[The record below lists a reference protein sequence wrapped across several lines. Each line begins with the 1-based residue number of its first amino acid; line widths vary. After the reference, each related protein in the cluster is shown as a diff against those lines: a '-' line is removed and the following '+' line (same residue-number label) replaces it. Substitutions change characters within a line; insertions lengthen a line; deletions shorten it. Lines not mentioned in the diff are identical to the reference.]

1 MLKVNSFKDFFRE
14 TFSDIFETYPDQ
26 IKVIGKKM
34 YFNTGKGKVLSVEFT
49 GPNQLALVNITL
61 TAATRYGV
69 IDLTEIPL
77 SRVFYKD
84 KKDNEEKSVL
94 VKQLNSDGAKTVEW
108 KVDLEDEDR
117 MVLNEL
123 ISDYIEIFL
132 DI

>member
-1 MLKVNSFKDFFRE
+1 
-14 TFSDIFETYPDQ
+14 
-26 IKVIGKKM
+26 M